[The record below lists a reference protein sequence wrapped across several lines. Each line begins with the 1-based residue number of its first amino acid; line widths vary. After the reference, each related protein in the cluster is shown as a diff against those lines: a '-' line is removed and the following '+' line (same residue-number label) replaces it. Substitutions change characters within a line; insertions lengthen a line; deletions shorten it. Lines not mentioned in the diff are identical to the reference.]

1 MFKQFGMF
9 GFLQFLKYWIVFG
22 MILMLGEWIVENI
35 HIMQL
40 RRNTKKQDAE
50 ILRLKAELYNYLH
63 DAKVGETSKADAIK
77 AVQPTVP
84 SAEQPSKASDTPE
97 APSE

>member
-22 MILMLGEWIVENI
+22 MLLMLSEWIIENI

-50 ILRLKAELYNYLH
+50 ILKLKAELYNYLH
-63 DAKVGETSKADAIK
+63 DAKKVEGQKTEVIEAVKPAIPPTDTLSTKSDSTETPPK
-77 AVQPTVP
+77 
-84 SAEQPSKASDTPE
+84 
-97 APSE
+97 